1 MFRLTLP
8 ALLALT
14 LVSAARSQTPP
25 TDKPRALGPTFA
37 QIYGDYAPDFSDNKL
52 RKKKE
57 GLKLSL
63 QPYFFNMAQVE
74 HDYRVDALLKK
85 ADELAAA
92 KDYRAAIKL
101 YQEVIANFP
110 NDLWRIQEDG
120 IFIPSALYAQRQL
133 LRMPREQVLYYR
145 TLHDAEAQPLF
156 EKAKKYFSPLD
167 FAEVAER
174 YLATSYGPSALWEL
188 GNMSLDHRDYA
199 KALFYYQQIN
209 DYCPHHNV
217 PDADLALRLAACYK
231 RLGKDEAYAKVRP
244 QALGDGKTAAFAG
257 PLLKSLDQVKIAAP
271 PYFRQVRNPQ
281 FVSMGDYDL
290 FPDPTAPVERTEFVW
305 SEAHPQPQRE
315 WYVRAQPWIAGNHL
329 YYLHHNVLY
338 CRSIL
343 SGKLNWNYG
352 PGGMLDWF
360 DVAISNY
367 ANQIHSVPQY
377 HPESDLLLHDGLVFA
392 SIIKEGPSL
401 VAVDQATGQM
411 RWTKGAFAATSDA
424 ERDTRYL
431 APPAAGPSV
440 VYAPYVQDDIAGK
453 SHLNSRTGV
462 QCLDSRT
469 GRLIWGREVCHLSP
483 AQFSISTRVR
493 RVRVF
498 GTQPTVKDGVVYHV
512 TNAGVVAAL
521 DALSGRI
528 LWATRYPHNEDIHDA
543 LKPIHGNL
551 WYSRPPLV
559 MDGRVYVTPAD
570 CESLL
575 CLEAATGKVLW
586 SLPRTGGGGNR
597 NLGGGHTL
605 VGINAAGELV
615 TVGSVSLIGLD
626 PKTGAQ
632 VWSRPGSPKDTRAPL
647 PPGTQV
653 RCRPIMTRSNKIYF
667 NSNDWGGTHS
677 EQFWDMSAKKTLAER
692 SYYDIGTTR
701 TLTVYLS
708 NLESKARKENREV
721 RPEEIVTNNTDPFTT
736 YHRMTFEHCG
746 VLFELEVSPQAIS
759 VWYDKDKVLA
769 AVAKDDGPR
778 GLFRRAELTE
788 MQGDR
793 KTAIALFEQALSAL
807 PAFAAPGRIEINRQL
822 FRLYNRQAEAAMRAG
837 NLDAAEQFCE
847 RMALACTTSDDEI
860 HTILALAEV
869 AEKKGRWSDA
879 TAGLTGVIKHYQ
891 AVKFGVPAVMAG
903 DTEALRARGQAVLKN
918 LEGKAPMN
926 FYSKEM
932 DLAIKTS
939 QATLDSYF
947 SMLSPLER
955 DMQVQAGPFA
965 GLWMQRL
972 LAKAPDEFRRQFE
985 ASAVKALANETEEA
999 TILRLLGEYPQTQ
1012 AAQQALDRLLEQ
1024 AAKLPEPARRIA
1036 LWRLN
1041 DAGKLNGLN
1050 VPASVQQACN
1060 IRVPE
1065 TAPVPLSPAYR
1076 QTTAPLDYDINTLLV
1091 LLQPGDGAAG
1101 NENLAFLGLRSK
1113 RINANKFGLACWDL
1127 AANRKKWEA
1136 TDIRLKDKGDE
1147 EGFTRFFIHPGKAIV
1162 HGWHDVLAFALAD
1175 GKLLWRFQVPHG
1187 FRILDAALAEDVLVL
1202 TDNSRTLAVHVA
1214 NGQPIWEVNEA
1225 GGAYSAP
1232 LLRDNLL
1239 VTVRRNPSGVAFRD
1253 LGTGRLLSLLPLP
1266 ALSEATGNPAVPWD
1280 EPSVPLAAT
1289 RDSLILTD
1297 GWDYIAVDLP
1307 SRSIRWQRRILQL
1320 DRQSARGGTGS
1331 AAFRFWANESSVVVL
1346 KPNYDSVGLE
1356 ALRLSDGALRW
1367 SINEAKTPG
1376 VLHNLTLGK
1385 DAAYGLH
1392 YAREDAS
1399 SIPLRAYN
1407 LENGALLYKRVQGGL
1422 TKPETW
1428 LPGPLRGSHFVV
1440 HVSDAQKRI
1449 LLVTEASS
1457 GNIVHRME
1465 VKGFGQ
1471 WGQYGQVS
1479 YAVQGPYLAL
1489 LSDKELTVASPSK

>member
-1 MFRLTLP
+1 MFRLTMP
-8 ALLALT
+8 SLLVLT
-14 LVSAARSQTPP
+14 LANAAWCQSPSTE
-25 TDKPRALGPTFA
+25 KPRPLGPTFA
-37 QIYGDYAPDFSDNKL
+37 QIYGGYEPDFSDTARK
-52 RKKKE
+52 KKKE

-63 QPYFFNMAQVE
+63 QPWFFNMAQVE

-101 YQEVIANFP
+101 YQEVIVNFP
-110 NDLWRIQEDG
+110 NDLWRIQDDG

-199 KALFYYQQIN
+199 KALFYYEQIRG
-209 DYCPHHNV
+209 YCPHHNI
-217 PDADLALRLAACYK
+217 AETDLALRLAACYK
-231 RLGKDEAYAKVRP
+231 RLGKDEEYAKIRP
-244 QALGDGKTAAFAG
+244 QALGDAKTAAFAG
-257 PLLKSLDQVKIAAP
+257 PLIKSLDQFKLAAP
-271 PYFRQVRNPQ
+271 GYFRQVRNPQ

-290 FPDPTAPVERTEFVW
+290 FPELTVPVERSEFVW
-305 SEAHPQPQRE
+305 SESNPQPQRE
-315 WYVRAQPWIAGNHL
+315 WYVRAQPWVAGNHL

-352 PGGMLDWF
+352 PGGALDWF

-367 ANQIHSVPQY
+367 SNQHHTVPQY

-392 SIIKEGPSL
+392 SIVKEGPSL

-411 RWTKGAFAATSDA
+411 RWAKGAFAATSDA

-453 SHLNSRTGV
+453 SHLNSRTGI
-462 QCLDSRT
+462 QCFDSRT

-512 TNAGVVAAL
+512 SNAGVVAAL

-528 LWATRYPHNEDIHDA
+528 LWATRYPHNEDLHDA

-551 WYSRPPLV
+551 WFSRPPLV
-559 MDGRVYVTPAD
+559 MDGRVYATPAD

-575 CLEAATGKVLW
+575 CLDAATGKVLW
-586 SLPRTGGGGNR
+586 SIPRSAGGNR

-615 TVGSVSLIGLD
+615 TAGSVALIGLN
-626 PKTGAQ
+626 PRTGAQ
-632 VWSRPGSPKDTRAPL
+632 VWRRPGSPTDTRAPIA
-647 PPGTQV
+647 PGTQV

-677 EQFWDMSAKKTLAER
+677 EQFWDMSAKKTVAER

-708 NLESKARKENREV
+708 NLESRARKENREV
-721 RPEEIVTNNTDPFTT
+721 LPEEIVTNNTDPFTT

-746 VLFELEVSPQAIS
+746 TVFELEVSPQAIS
-759 VWYDKDKVLA
+759 LWYDKDKVLA
-769 AVAKDDGPR
+769 AVRKDDSPH

-793 KTAIALFEQALSAL
+793 KTAIALFEQALAAL
-807 PAFAAPGRIEINRQL
+807 PAFATPGRTEINRQL
-822 FRLYNRQAEAAMRAG
+822 FRLYNRQAEAAIRSG
-837 NLDAAEQFCE
+837 NLDTAEQFCE

-879 TAGLTGVIKHYQ
+879 TAGLTGVIKHYG
-891 AVKFGVPAVMAG
+891 AVKFGLPAVMAG
-903 DTEALRARGQAVLKN
+903 DTEALRARGMAVLMN
-918 LEGKAPMN
+918 LEGKAPKN
-926 FYSKEM
+926 FYGKEL
-932 DLAIKTS
+932 DLAVKTS
-939 QATLDSYF
+939 QGILDNYF

-965 GLWMQRL
+965 GQWLQRM
-972 LAKAPDEFRRQFE
+972 LAKAPEEFRRQFE
-985 ASAVKALANETEEA
+985 TTAARALDSETDEP
-999 TILRLLGEYPQTQ
+999 TILRLLGEYPHTK
-1012 AAQQALDRLLEQ
+1012 AAQQALDRLLDK
-1024 AAKLPEPARRIA
+1024 AGRLPEPARRIA

-1041 DAGKLNGLN
+1041 DAGKSNGLT
-1050 VPASVQQACN
+1050 VPALVQQACN

-1065 TAPVPLSPAYR
+1065 VAPVALRPSYR
-1076 QTTAPLDYDINTLLV
+1076 STATALEYDVNTLL
-1091 LLQPGDGAAG
+1091 LLLEPGDGAAASVD
-1101 NENLAFLGLRSK
+1101 LAFLGMRSK
-1113 RINANKFGLACWDL
+1113 RINANKFGLVCWDL
-1127 AANRKKWEA
+1127 GANKKKWEVG
-1136 TDIRLKDKGDE
+1136 DIRLKDKGDE
-1147 EGFTRFFIHPGKAIV
+1147 EGFTRFVLHKGKVIV
-1162 HGWHDVLAFALAD
+1162 HGWHDVLALSLVD

-1202 TDNSRTLAVHVA
+1202 TDNSRTLAIHAA
-1214 NGQPIWEVNEA
+1214 NGQPIWEANET

-1239 VTVRRNPSGVAFRD
+1239 VTVRRNASGVSFRD

-1266 ALSEATGNPAVPWD
+1266 ALSEATGNPAATWD
-1280 EPSVPLAAT
+1280 EPGVPLAAT
-1289 RDSLILTD
+1289 KDSLMLTD

-1307 SRSIRWQRRILQL
+1307 SRSIRWQRRITQL
-1320 DRQSARGGTGS
+1320 DRGTARGGTGS
-1331 AAFRFWANESSVVVL
+1331 AAFRFWANDSSLVVL

-1385 DAAYGLH
+1385 DAVYGLH
-1392 YAREDAS
+1392 FSRDDAA
-1399 SIPLRAYN
+1399 SIPLRAYS
-1407 LENGALLYKRVQGGL
+1407 LEDGVSVYKRVHGGL

-1428 LPGPLRGSHFVV
+1428 LPGPLRGNHYVV

-1449 LLVTEASS
+1449 LLVAEASS
-1457 GNIVHRME
+1457 GQIAHRME

-1479 YAVQGPYLAL
+1479 YAVQGPYLVL
-1489 LSDKELTVASPSK
+1489 LSDKDLTVARPQK